1 LATQC
6 PLKNRSSAIQLSKDQ
21 ALRKSSV
28 PIIHHRWAMR
38 GFGYA
43 IISAALLTGCMSAA
57 EHRIDNQTGAAQHVQ
72 PVGPAG
78 PDADSGGRGGTE
90 EGHDIHSGPM

>member
-1 LATQC
+1 
-6 PLKNRSSAIQLSKDQ
+6 
-21 ALRKSSV
+21 
-28 PIIHHRWAMR
+28 MR

-57 EHRIDNQTGAAQHVQ
+57 DHRADGQTDPGAAAQHVQ
-72 PVGPAG
+72 PG

>member
-1 LATQC
+1 
-6 PLKNRSSAIQLSKDQ
+6 
-21 ALRKSSV
+21 
-28 PIIHHRWAMR
+28 MR

-57 EHRIDNQTGAAQHVQ
+57 EHRADGQTDPGAAAQHVQ
-72 PVGPAG
+72 PVGQAG